1 MMKTK
6 TIQHVTAEQLLAE
19 YKEGTSFFLASPHR
33 TLLAQG
39 IFATVPTDGYE
50 HKRMQILD
58 HVKKVLQDAKQQG
71 INGNPIVV
79 GAIPFDHMY
88 PAQLI
93 VPSEVKWSGPLPFGQ
108 WNGQIGQNAA
118 NEYEVKPVPSPQ
130 EYENAVEQGLSRIKA
145 GDLRKVVL
153 SRSLH
158 LASSEKIDVPHL
170 LRKLA
175 VHNPNGYTFAAALPE
190 RLDREA
196 GKASGTKKNR
206 TLLGASPELLV
217 SKSGLRVIANPL
229 AGSAP
234 RSEDPEEDQ
243 RRANALFSS
252 AKDRHEHAVV
262 IEAVTNA
269 LRPFCKT
276 LSVPEEPSLI
286 HTETMWHLSTVISG
300 ELSSPS
306 ITSLELALALH
317 PTPAVCGTP
326 TPLAKKA
333 IQEIESF
340 ERGFFTG
347 MVGWCDNE
355 GDGEW
360 IVAIRCAEVEDY
372 SLRLFAG
379 AGVVEGSTPEGEL
392 AETSAKFRTM
402 LQAIGLNNDILK

>member
-108 WNGQIGQNAA
+108 WNGQIGHNAA

-175 VHNPNGYTFAAALPE
+175 VHNPNGYTFAAALP
-190 RLDREA
+190 DREA

-243 RRANALFSS
+243 RRANDLFSS

-262 IEAVTNA
+262 IEAVANA

-347 MVGWCDNE
+347 MVGWCDDE

-379 AGVVEGSTPEGEL
+379 AGVVEGSTPKGEL

-402 LQAIGLNNDILK
+402 LQAIGLNNGILK

>member
-175 VHNPNGYTFAAALPE
+175 VHNPNGYTFAAALP
-190 RLDREA
+190 DREA

-262 IEAVTNA
+262 IEAVANA

-347 MVGWCDNE
+347 MVGWCDDE

-379 AGVVEGSTPEGEL
+379 AGVVEGSTPKGEL

-402 LQAIGLNNDILK
+402 LQAIGLNNGILK

>member
-1 MMKTK
+1 MKTK

-108 WNGQIGQNAA
+108 WNGQIGHNAA

-175 VHNPNGYTFAAALPE
+175 VHNPNGYTFAAALP
-190 RLDREA
+190 DREA

-243 RRANALFSS
+243 RRANDLFSS

-262 IEAVTNA
+262 IEAVANA

-347 MVGWCDNE
+347 MVGWCDDE

-379 AGVVEGSTPEGEL
+379 AGVVEGSTPKGEL

-402 LQAIGLNNDILK
+402 LQAIGLNNGILK

>member
-1 MMKTK
+1 MKTK

-175 VHNPNGYTFAAALPE
+175 VHNPNGYTFAAALP
-190 RLDREA
+190 DREA

-262 IEAVTNA
+262 IEAVANA

-347 MVGWCDNE
+347 MVGWCDDE

-379 AGVVEGSTPEGEL
+379 AGVVEGSTPKGEL

-402 LQAIGLNNDILK
+402 LQAIGLNNGILK

>member
-347 MVGWCDNE
+347 MVGWCDDE

-360 IVAIRCAEVEDY
+360 IVAIRCAEVEHY

>member
-6 TIQHVTAEQLLAE
+6 TISHVTAEQLLAE
-19 YKEGTSFFLASPHR
+19 YKAGTSFFLASPHK

-50 HKRMQILD
+50 HKQMQILE
-58 HVKKVLQDAKQQG
+58 HVKKVLQDAKQHG
-71 INGNPIVV
+71 ISDNPIVV

-88 PAQLI
+88 SAQLI
-93 VPSEVKWSGPLPFGQ
+93 VPSEVKWSGPLLFGQ
-108 WNGQIGQNAA
+108 LNSQIEQNVT

-158 LASSEKIDVPHL
+158 LASSEKVDISHL

-175 VHNPNGYTFAAALPE
+175 VHNPNGYTFAAEL
-190 RLDREA
+190 LSEA
-196 GKASGTKKNR
+196 NKASETKGSR

-217 SKSGLRVIANPL
+217 SKSGLQVIANPL

-243 RRANALFSS
+243 RRANALLSS
-252 AKDRHEHAVV
+252 AKNRHEHAVV
-262 IEAVTNA
+262 IEAVANA

-276 LSVPEEPSLI
+276 LNVPEEPSLI

-306 ITSLELALALH
+306 ITSLELAFALH

-326 TPLAKKA
+326 TQLAKKA
-333 IQEIESF
+333 IQEIEPF

-347 MVGWCDNE
+347 MVGWCDGE

-360 IVAIRCAEVEDY
+360 IVTIRCAEVEDY

-379 AGVVEGSTPEGEL
+379 AGVVEGSTPEEEL

-402 LQAIGLNNDILK
+402 LLAMGLNNDILK